1 MTAKHAISGINT
13 LSEDAAV
20 DVLGELFEHSP
31 WIVRETWRRGPFE
44 SVEALHA
51 AMCATLEDAEE
62 ARQLDLIRAHP
73 DLVGK
78 AARSGTLTR
87 ESTAEQRAAD
97 LEPDDLSVEEVETFQ
112 RLNREYRE
120 RFGFPLV
127 ICARENRKASIL
139 AGFASRMG
147 HNRDTE
153 RLAAMAEI
161 KRIAW
166 YRLTDLVDNDV
177 NTGDE

>member
-1 MTAKHAISGINT
+1 
-13 LSEDAAV
+13 
-20 DVLGELFEHSP
+20 
-31 WIVRETWRRGPFE
+31 
-44 SVEALHA
+44 
-51 AMCATLEDAEE
+51 
-62 ARQLDLIRAHP
+62 HP

-97 LEPDDLSVEEVETFQ
+97 LGPDDLSEEEVETFQ

-120 RFGFPLV
+120 RFGFPFV
-127 ICARENRKASIL
+127 ICAREKRKASIL